1 MARILFIDDDSKAH
15 RILKMV
21 LPRDLHL
28 ISTFRGSHGIEAAKK
43 EIPDLILL
51 DIDLPDTDGI
61 ALLKQL
67 VRLPMA
73 PPVVMLTALAQI
85 SLAVEAIRSGA
96 VDFLVKPFDVG
107 KLTAVI
113 RNNIAKQKMS
123 IDSFT
128 MHPAFRG
135 LVGES
140 TAMLNA
146 KRLMALYA
154 GSDRPVFVAGESGTG
169 KDVAA
174 RIIHNL
180 SERSKGPYIAKNCA
194 AIPRSLFESELFGS
208 ERGAFTDAVSRPG
221 LFERAQFGTLFL
233 DEIGELP
240 LDIQVK
246 LLRAL
251 EEGEVTRIGGSKTI
265 SSDVR
270 IISATNRKIRDA
282 IKKGSFRSDLYY
294 RISTLPIYLP
304 PLRDRIDDLPLLAA
318 YILRDYNAEP
328 RITSEATGK
337 LADYSWPGNVR
348 ELKNVLDRGA
358 IMAGGEPIEARHVFA
373 TEFL

>member
-146 KRLMALYA
+146 KRLMAL
-154 GSDRPVFVAGESGTG
+154 
-169 KDVAA
+169 
-174 RIIHNL
+174 
-180 SERSKGPYIAKNCA
+180 
-194 AIPRSLFESELFGS
+194 
-208 ERGAFTDAVSRPG
+208 
-221 LFERAQFGTLFL
+221 
-233 DEIGELP
+233 
-240 LDIQVK
+240 
-246 LLRAL
+246 
-251 EEGEVTRIGGSKTI
+251 
-265 SSDVR
+265 
-270 IISATNRKIRDA
+270 
-282 IKKGSFRSDLYY
+282 
-294 RISTLPIYLP
+294 
-304 PLRDRIDDLPLLAA
+304 
-318 YILRDYNAEP
+318 
-328 RITSEATGK
+328 
-337 LADYSWPGNVR
+337 
-348 ELKNVLDRGA
+348 
-358 IMAGGEPIEARHVFA
+358 
-373 TEFL
+373 